1 MENGT
6 PRLID
11 CLPFLMKL
19 TQNKGLRKVV
29 KLCFRQTMEGKGGNA
44 RQSSK
49 RLQLHVKRKVLARSL
64 PAEPSQPEL
73 ETYAV
78 ERGESRKRE
87 DCHVATS
94 GVVSV
99 EKRTVKYNS
108 VKKKKYYPFPVVSS
122 CLSETIREHC
132 RLH

>member
-1 MENGT
+1 MQMENGM

-11 CLPFLMKL
+11 CPPFLMKL

-29 KLCFRQTMEGKGGNA
+29 KLCFRQTMGGKGGGNA

-49 RLQLHVKRKVLARSL
+49 RLQLHVKRKALARSL

-73 ETYAV
+73 ETCAV

-99 EKRTVKYNS
+99 EKKKVTYNS
-108 VKKKKYYPFPVVSS
+108 VKNIYILSFPGGFT
-122 CLSETIREHC
+122 LSF
-132 RLH
+132 LNDP